1 MITKR
6 KVEWN
11 FSKLTPIRES
21 LVKFVTEKKQD
32 WGRRG
37 NAQKIMNNCRTAPFA
52 KVSAGQGFLQMRQFI
67 YPSKSGEKKHMFSP
81 MLLLLN

>member
-1 MITKR
+1 MEFFK
-6 KVEWN
+6 
-11 FSKLTPIRES
+11 IRES
-21 LVKFVTEKKQD
+21 LVKFVTEKNRIGR
-32 WGRRG
+32 GRRG

-67 YPSKSGEKKHMFSP
+67 YPSKSGEKKHMSGP